1 MQQSHDNQH
10 QGGKFLASGSYGC
23 VHYPH
28 LRCVGLNNIPRAVG
42 KVFFDQRD
50 MKTEVHTALQVQSI
64 IDPKSEFTI
73 PLLAQCTVKS
83 VRETDEFERCVA
95 PHSHQ
100 NPRQYQQLIYPYAG
114 KTVFH
119 IITKK
124 YKSQY
129 TLTKNFF
136 KIFAQMHSVIKGL
149 KSLNDHHYIHADIKL
164 DNLMM
169 NKGRLYLIDFGIAQP
184 ETTLFNLKT
193 NHYLLS
199 ADQVYYPP
207 EFKAFTKKHKS
218 FEGFHNFYLETWKN
232 DDWLFN
238 VLKHIHRD
246 TYDTDI
252 KNVFKMTK
260 RDILQQ
266 AHKTDTFS
274 LGIELLELVLI
285 CRIHPTKNNA
295 KFLDMYVDLIRGM
308 TRLDPTKRLTATQ
321 VYQQYLSIIS
331 FMQTNNKK

>member
-1 MQQSHDNQH
+1 
-10 QGGKFLASGSYGC
+10 
-23 VHYPH
+23 
-28 LRCVGLNNIPRAVG
+28 
-42 KVFFDQRD
+42 

-64 IDPKSEFTI
+64 IDPKNEFTI

-83 VRETDEFERCVA
+83 FRKSDEFERCVT
-95 PHSHQ
+95 PTQ
-100 NPRQYQQLIYPYAG
+100 NSNTNPQQYQQLIYPYAG

-124 YKSQY
+124 YKSQS

-136 KIFAQMHSVIKGL
+136 KIFSQLYSVIKGL
-149 KSLNDHHYIHADIKL
+149 KALNDHHYIHADIKL

-169 NKGRLYLIDFGIAQP
+169 NKGKLYLIDFGIAQS
-184 ETTLFNLKT
+184 ESNIFNLKT
-193 NHYLLS
+193 GNYLLS

-232 DDWLFN
+232 DEWLFN
-238 VLKHIHRD
+238 VLKDIHRD

-285 CRIHPTKNNA
+285 CRINTRSFATKNNA
-295 KFLDMYVDLIRGM
+295 KFINMYFDLIRGM
-308 TRLDPTKRLTATQ
+308 TRLDPMKRLSAEQ
-321 VYQQYLSIIS
+321 VYQEYMSIIS
-331 FMQTNNKK
+331 YMQTYKKN